1 MEVFLNKIHILIK
14 GLDSF
19 LIWFDKHNGLVQAIA
34 TVILVWITIRSIK
47 EAENTRKDNRLPI
60 IKLEIEGPVNYG
72 KAGQRMS
79 FKVENIGYGLAI
91 DVKLNFTFNTI
102 ETIDFSNIEAG
113 IQEGVSIEISKEKL
127 DEMRKATKFFDVLTV
142 SYEDIFGRRVTTFA
156 SIVDENEGT
165 KHDWPVLVVSKW
177 RVSLPE

>member
-1 MEVFLNKIHILIK
+1 MLIA
-14 GLDSF
+14 GFNSF

-60 IKLEIEGPVNYG
+60 IKLEIEGPVNYRMPR
-72 KAGQRMS
+72 QRMS
-79 FKVENIGYGLAI
+79 FKAENIGYGLAI
-91 DVKLNFTFNTI
+91 DVKLNFTFNAIEAVDFGNI
-102 ETIDFSNIEAG
+102 ETG
-113 IQEGVSIEISKEKL
+113 TQEIVSIEISEEQL
-127 DEMRKATKFFDVLTV
+127 DGMRKATKFFDVLIV

-156 SIVDENEGT
+156 SIFDENEET
-165 KHDWPVLVVSKW
+165 AHDWPVLIVSKW